1 MKILVTGAGG
11 QLGREMQR
19 VAGNMPSHTFIY
31 TDVTDEFQKLD
42 ITNEAETL
50 AFVEKENVEVIVNCA
65 AYTNVDKAE
74 SDEAAANLINN
85 VGPRNLAL
93 AAQQCNATL
102 IHISTDYVFQGNGN
116 TPCVET
122 EPANPLGVYGRTKW
136 AGEQSIATTGCKHII
151 IRTAWLYSKHG
162 KNFLK
167 TMMQL
172 TRERSELKVVFDQV
186 GTPTYAGDLAEAIAY
201 IIATN
206 QHSRQGIYHYS
217 NEGVCSWYDFAVAI
231 NNAWQQLPHSALPQ
245 RRISLAR
252 EAPSL
257 QRARQN
263 EAEAH
268 LWAESALLAH
278 LHAALHRRNRGHS
291 IIE

>member
-206 QHSRQGIYHYS
+206 QHTRQGIYHYS

-231 NNAWQQLPHSALPQ
+231 NNACGNNCRIAPCHSDEFPSPVRRPHYSVLDKTKLKRTFGLKVPYWHTSML
-245 RRISLAR
+245 RCIDEI
-252 EAPSL
+252 EAIQS
-257 QRARQN
+257 
-263 EAEAH
+263 
-268 LWAESALLAH
+268 
-278 LHAALHRRNRGHS
+278 
-291 IIE
+291 

>member
-136 AGEQSIATTGCKHII
+136 AGEQSIAATGCKHII

-206 QHSRQGIYHYS
+206 QYSRQGIYHYS

-231 NNAWQQLPHSALPQ
+231 NNACGNNCRIAPCHSDEFPSPVRRPHYSVLDKTKLKRTFGLKVPYWHTSML
-245 RRISLAR
+245 RCID
-252 EAPSL
+252 E
-257 QRARQN
+257 
-263 EAEAH
+263 
-268 LWAESALLAH
+268 
-278 LHAALHRRNRGHS
+278 
-291 IIE
+291 IETIQS